1 MQLRAYFQEF
11 YSVHKLDDFLAVIQC
26 FALAEIMNG
35 DIEYNA
41 NSTSSFVYGTMA
53 TYSCRE
59 GFFREGVGRRV
70 CRENG
75 GSDNGQWEGTDPVC
89 SRE

>member
-1 MQLRAYFQEF
+1 M
-11 YSVHKLDDFLAVIQC
+11 IQC
-26 FALAEIMNG
+26 FALAEVMNG

-41 NSTSSFVYGTMA
+41 NTTSSFVYGTMA

-59 GFFREGVGRRV
+59 GFSREGVGRRV

-75 GSDNGQWEGTDPVC
+75 DSVNGQWEGTDSVC